1 MARIAGA
8 QGKQDKPSRKSKPSQ
23 RKDTG
28 GKHIPQG
35 IANFRNKQALPQ
47 RELEVR
53 QGVPEA
59 LKKRNA
65 AQREAEAQQA
75 TKRPTTGGKKPPGEK
90 RRRYR
95 PGVAAL
101 KEIRKYQESTE
112 PLIRK
117 LPFSRLVRELSNF
130 ATAHLGGRL

>member
-1 MARIAGA
+1 MARTAGA
-8 QGKQDKPSRKSKPSQ
+8 QGTQDKPSRKSKPSQ

-35 IANFRNKQALPQ
+35 ILNYRKKQALP
-47 RELEVR
+47 VR
-53 QGVPEA
+53 VGVPEA

-65 AQREAEAQQA
+65 AQREAQAQQA

-95 PGVAAL
+95 PGVAAF
-101 KEIRKYQESTE
+101 KGIRKYQKSTE

-117 LPFSRLVRELSNF
+117 LPFSRLVRELSNN
-130 ATAHLGGRL
+130 ATAHLGEDFR

>member
-1 MARIAGA
+1 MARTAGA
-8 QGKQDKPSRKSKPSQ
+8 QGMQDKPSRKSKPSQ

-35 IANFRNKQALPQ
+35 IVNFRKKQALP
-47 RELEVR
+47 VR

-65 AQREAEAQQA
+65 AQREAQAQQA

-101 KEIRKYQESTE
+101 KEIRKYQKSTE

-130 ATAHLGGRL
+130 ATAHLGEDFR

>member
-1 MARIAGA
+1 MARTAGA
-8 QGKQDKPSRKSKPSQ
+8 QGTQDKPSRKSKPSQ

-28 GKHIPQG
+28 GKHTPQG
-35 IANFRNKQALPQ
+35 IVNFRKKYALP
-47 RELEVR
+47 VR
-53 QGVPEA
+53 QGVAEA

-65 AQREAEAQQA
+65 AQREAQAQQA

-101 KEIRKYQESTE
+101 KEIRKYQKSTE

-130 ATAHLGGRL
+130 ATAHLGEDFM

>member
-1 MARIAGA
+1 MARTAGA
-8 QGKQDKPSRKSKPSQ
+8 QGTQNKPSRKSKPSQ

-35 IANFRNKQALPQ
+35 IVNFRKKQALP
-47 RELEVR
+47 VR

-65 AQREAEAQQA
+65 TQREAHAQQA
-75 TKRPTTGGKKPPGEK
+75 TKRPTTEGKKPPGEK

-101 KEIRKYQESTE
+101 KEIRKHQKSTE

-117 LPFSRLVRELSNF
+117 LPFSRLIRELSNF
-130 ATAHLGGRL
+130 ATAHLGEDFR

>member
-1 MARIAGA
+1 MARTAGA
-8 QGKQDKPSRKSKPSQ
+8 QGTQDKPSRESKPSQ

-28 GKHIPQG
+28 GKHIAQG
-35 IANFRNKQALPQ
+35 IVNFRKKQALP
-47 RELEVR
+47 VR
-53 QGVPEA
+53 QGVPQA

-65 AQREAEAQQA
+65 AQREAHAQQA

-101 KEIRKYQESTE
+101 KEIRKYQKSTE

-130 ATAHLGGRL
+130 ATTHLGEDFR